1 MISGESVKVKTKS
14 YQNDMITFRNK
25 DDVMTALIRLGYLG
39 YDQENQM
46 AFIPNEEIRSEFTE
60 AVEENSWDEFI
71 TFQKQSNQQRF
82 DTGISQCLEVLL

>member
-1 MISGESVKVKTKS
+1 MKVKTKS